1 MTLSLSN
8 SHEQPPSPEQIK
20 STPQSKLNLLPRATF
35 PPQSRLTY
43 QSKALPRAK
52 PAPEQIFPRAKPPQS
67 KAPEQIPRAISSN
80 FSPEQL
86 SSPEQSLPRAKPQ
99 SKALEHSEQSLLI
112 NFPPEQSQS
121 VFVSTAHVKYKKF
134 IEKYNCMFIAL
145 I

>member
-99 SKALEHSEQSLLI
+99 SKAPEQFRAISPQS
-112 NFPPEQSQS
+112 NFPPQSNFSPEQHLPPRLKCQ
-121 VFVSTAHVKYKKF
+121 VQE
-134 IEKYNCMFIAL
+134 IL
-145 I
+145 